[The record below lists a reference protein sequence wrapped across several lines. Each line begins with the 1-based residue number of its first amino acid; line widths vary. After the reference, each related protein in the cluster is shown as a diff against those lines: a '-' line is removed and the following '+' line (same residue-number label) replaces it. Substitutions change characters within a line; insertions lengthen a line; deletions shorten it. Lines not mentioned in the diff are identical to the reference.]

1 MVIKQGLG
9 MPGLRSH
16 RSPTPP
22 WRDWRAAALPARQQ
36 VRDAL
41 FFDHQDLAE
50 AMSQKYIRLT
60 PAHKVDPEDL
70 RMAAYEGL
78 LYAIDHF
85 DPAQMEGAG
94 PLEEG
99 FRRYASRCIFGY
111 LMSEMISH
119 DPLNRHLVEQV
130 REYRQQ
136 ADRLAQ
142 FLGRGPTAEELR
154 EALGCRDEQRFQ
166 LLEALA
172 DYPVN
177 QESLAPEPDGEG
189 VDGEVE
195 DWNVT
200 QAAAHAVGRCP
211 LASNPPYE
219 ATVLALFREQ
229 LREAVGQLPP
239 LEQQLIQ
246 VHYYQEE
253 SLSQMARDIG
263 LSRQTLSKYHQQ
275 ALARLEETLR
285 RRGLTEEAWPDRWE
299 VNFY

>member
-1 MVIKQGLG
+1 
-9 MPGLRSH
+9 
-16 RSPTPP
+16 
-22 WRDWRAAALPARQQ
+22 
-36 VRDAL
+36 
-41 FFDHQDLAE
+41 
-50 AMSQKYIRLT
+50 
-60 PAHKVDPEDL
+60 
-70 RMAAYEGL
+70 
-78 LYAIDHF
+78 
-85 DPAQMEGAG
+85 
-94 PLEEG
+94 
-99 FRRYASRCIFGY
+99 
-111 LMSEMISH
+111 
-119 DPLNRHLVEQV
+119 
-130 REYRQQ
+130 
-136 ADRLAQ
+136 
-142 FLGRGPTAEELR
+142 
-154 EALGCRDEQRFQ
+154 
-166 LLEALA
+166 
-172 DYPVN
+172 
-177 QESLAPEPDGEG
+177 
-189 VDGEVE
+189 
-195 DWNVT
+195 VT